1 MISEITLK
9 FIQMHLSKAT
19 GEVMRVISCKI
30 IHNFTGN
37 VRAIQKNNLSFPDL
51 CWSHW
56 THSNKIAS
64 HFPFSP

>member
-37 VRAIQKNNLSFPDL
+37 VRAIQKIICLFQICVGPIGL
-51 CWSHW
+51 
-56 THSNKIAS
+56 TVIK
-64 HFPFSP
+64 